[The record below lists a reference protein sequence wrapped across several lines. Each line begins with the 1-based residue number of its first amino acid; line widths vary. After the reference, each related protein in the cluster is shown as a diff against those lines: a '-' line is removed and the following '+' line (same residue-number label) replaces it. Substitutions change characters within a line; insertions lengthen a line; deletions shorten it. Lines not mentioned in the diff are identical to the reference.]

1 MSPDKPPPSE
11 FECVVST
18 FNSDVA
24 KKNCVLLWI
33 KVMQGMKKTGKKH
46 GKKVRYIK
54 IQGEKASLKI
64 LRLNKRPAT

>member
-1 MSPDKPPPSE
+1 
-11 FECVVST
+11 
-18 FNSDVA
+18 
-24 KKNCVLLWI
+24 
-33 KVMQGMKKTGKKH
+33 MKKTGKKH